1 MHIKIISGGQ
11 TGVDRIA
18 LDAALDFRSTVWWLV
33 SRGSNGRR
41 WKNSRQVSF
50 NYFQRVAIESGLS
63 RMF

>member
-50 NYFQRVAIESGLS
+50 NYFSREWLS
-63 RMF
+63 KAD